1 MTHLHRVHGVCL
13 MHTTGTAAGL
23 LDSLKDKVNNCL
35 SNHNRNYLSLTCG
48 MYAAADVMI
57 EPPVE
62 EKQIVSD

>member
-1 MTHLHRVHGVCL
+1 

-35 SNHNRNYLSLTCG
+35 SNHNRNYLSLTYG
-48 MYAAADVMI
+48 TYAAADVMI